1 MVLGHRR
8 QSYSIDEAE
17 QQKILAACAMCM
29 CGKALVSES
38 HCGETLTL
46 HVSMAAA
53 AAHNRSLCARRHAL
67 LNPEYEICGGICIKV
82 CSRAVCR
89 VESVRQ
95 STQHLLPLPTHY
107 SPFARAESREQLV
120 LDWCTRQTFNIH
132 AIAQPWPSIS
142 KRLLV
147 NFKLGPI
154 II

>member
-53 AAHNRSLCARRHAL
+53 AAAAAVHNRSLCARRHAL

-89 VESVRQ
+89 GKCAPVNTAFV
-95 STQHLLPLPTHY
+95 T
-107 SPFARAESREQLV
+107 
-120 LDWCTRQTFNIH
+120 
-132 AIAQPWPSIS
+132 IAHTLFTI
-142 KRLLV
+142 R
-147 NFKLGPI
+147 
-154 II
+154 